1 MNRVSVQN
9 RSAVRLGLGLAFFC
23 LLLPGQRL
31 TWYERQILLPDPH
44 TVSGRVVD
52 ESGQPIAGAHI
63 DHSDVKEQEQLFTD
77 EMGRFHVDT
86 HASAIVIRKHGFD
99 GQLIRIG
106 GAVPLRIVLER
117 ATQLP
122 VCRSACIGL
131 KGAQSSFCFPPVSSI
146 KVSDQGRMGDSIMRE
161 FMVPTEDGPREVLFG
176 TGPTWTL
183 GIPYTGDVWESVEY
197 SEKDYIN
204 GDSDVIDA
212 RGKDSDGKVWR
223 YVGTFGESASYYEVD
238 PSDAA
243 LPDRFLDGVCAPK
256 KSGDST
262 LNP

>member
-1 MNRVSVQN
+1 VQI
-9 RSAVRLGLGLAFFC
+9 RSGAARLALTLAGFS
-23 LLLPGQRL
+23 LLLAGQRL

-44 TVSGRVVD
+44 SVSGRVVD

-99 GQLIRIG
+99 GQLIRI
-106 GAVPLRIVLER
+106 ANSAPLRIVLER
-117 ATQLP
+117 ARQLP
-122 VCRSACIGL
+122 ACRSACIGL
-131 KGAQSSFCFPPVSSI
+131 RNAESSFCFPPVSSI
-146 KVSDQGRMGDSIMRE
+146 KVSEQGRMGDSVMRE
-161 FMVPTEDGPREVLFG
+161 FMVPTADGPREVLFG
-176 TGPTWTL
+176 TGPTWSL
-183 GIPYTGDVWESVEY
+183 GIPFTGDVWESVEY

-212 RGKDSDGKVWR
+212 RGKNSDGKVWR

-238 PSDAA
+238 PQDTG
-243 LPDRFLDGVCAPK
+243 LPDRFLDGGCAPRK
-256 KSGDST
+256 AGDST